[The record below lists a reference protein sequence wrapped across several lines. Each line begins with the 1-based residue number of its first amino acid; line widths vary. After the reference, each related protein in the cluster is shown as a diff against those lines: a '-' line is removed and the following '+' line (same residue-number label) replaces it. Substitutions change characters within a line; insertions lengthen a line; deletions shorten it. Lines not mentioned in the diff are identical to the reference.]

1 MFPTPWDLS
10 DTRVETVSPALA
22 GELFAPSTTKFLFP
36 STNTAFAV
44 SDLLKHK
51 SVTLL
56 PN

>member
-22 GELFAPSTTKFLFP
+22 GELFATSTTKFLFP